1 MKRIIF
7 VIIVVSLMN
16 VGCHKV
22 QRTGTIC
29 VVPFTTAKFKTT
41 NPIDV
46 KQDAVDAIRDLLM
59 TAIQSKIEEES
70 YFKVA
75 DDCTKSDYELT
86 GRLHT
91 LNTAIQGSG
100 GRNFFGVGNWSYSE
114 RSFGIGYTCTVK
126 NIKTG
131 KIVMRREDFM
141 HRGKVDS
148 NLDSIGGDIA
158 EDLMRMSE

>member
-75 DDCTKSDYELT
+75 D
-86 GRLHT
+86 
-91 LNTAIQGSG
+91 
-100 GRNFFGVGNWSYSE
+100 
-114 RSFGIGYTCTVK
+114 
-126 NIKTG
+126 
-131 KIVMRREDFM
+131 
-141 HRGKVDS
+141 
-148 NLDSIGGDIA
+148 GGDESKVSSPIICGN
-158 EDLMRMSE
+158 